1 MNRGRRPVL
10 LVGIDLAWGEKKHD
24 GVCFL
29 QWDGRRGSVI
39 GFAYPQGDRELLD
52 AVLEKTREHSSVF
65 VTMDAP
71 IVCPNQIGRAHV

>member
-1 MNRGRRPVL
+1 MKVL
-10 LVGIDLAWGEKKHD
+10 LIGVDLAWGEKKHD

-52 AVLEKTREHSSVF
+52 AVLGKAREHSSVF

-71 IVCPNQIGRAHV
+71 KIGRAHV